1 MAEHWRQIAEN
12 WQALLVVSQAPRFNL
27 SQIVGAVAIGLMGA
41 FVGTY
46 NTTRDL
52 TLEIRHLSER
62 MVMIAAEVKTM
73 QEAARVHAE
82 RNAERITRLEVQME
96 AFAPNGHTLPK
107 GMTGMSGMGMG
118 SRK

>member
-1 MAEHWRQIAEN
+1 MAEHWRQLAEN
-12 WQALLVVSQAPRFNL
+12 WQALLMVAQAPKFNL
-27 SQIVGAVAIGLMGA
+27 SQIIGAVAIGLMGA

-52 TLEIRHLSER
+52 TLEIRHLTEK
-62 MVMIAAEVKTM
+62 MVAISSKVETM
-73 QEAARVHAE
+73 QENNRQHAE

-96 AFAPNGHTLPK
+96 AFAPNGHAQPK

-118 SRK
+118 SKK